1 MVCSSYATKRR
12 GVCDI
17 SVRGMNIDDRWTS
30 DRGYNFATGLPVH
43 FMFASSVGFLGPQI
57 ERRYFRWVKSKMA
70 ASSHF
75 VNYKWPSIFI
85 LLTLISAMHHPIH
98 FMYVH
103 RPYFAVRHYND
114 C

>member
-43 FMFASSVGFLGPQI
+43 FMFASSVGFLG
-57 ERRYFRWVKSKMA
+57 A
-70 ASSHF
+70 A
-75 VNYKWPSIFI
+75 
-85 LLTLISAMHHPIH
+85 
-98 FMYVH
+98 
-103 RPYFAVRHYND
+103 D
-114 C
+114 